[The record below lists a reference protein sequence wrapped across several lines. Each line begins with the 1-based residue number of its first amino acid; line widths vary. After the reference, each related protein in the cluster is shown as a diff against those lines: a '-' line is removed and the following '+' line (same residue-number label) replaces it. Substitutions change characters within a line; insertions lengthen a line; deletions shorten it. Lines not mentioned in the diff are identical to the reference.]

1 MGAIGG
7 GIFQAVKG
15 FRNAPSVSSV
25 ITLYLEISLKDNYY
39 NILLQNDIQHETDL
53 TPAQRIHYTM
63 FYYCQMIYG
72 TENFL

>member
-25 ITLYLEISLKDNYY
+25 MLLYTVLCSIASVKCN
-39 NILLQNDIQHETDL
+39 NNDILIQIIL
-53 TPAQRIHYTM
+53 NA
-63 FYYCQMIYG
+63 
-72 TENFL
+72 L

>member
-25 ITLYLEISLKDNYY
+25 LLLCAGFSQIIKYSNSPGLLVQSQFALMDCFVIFKSLCKMV
-39 NILLQNDIQHETDL
+39 IAL
-53 TPAQRIHYTM
+53 P
-63 FYYCQMIYG
+63 
-72 TENFL
+72 